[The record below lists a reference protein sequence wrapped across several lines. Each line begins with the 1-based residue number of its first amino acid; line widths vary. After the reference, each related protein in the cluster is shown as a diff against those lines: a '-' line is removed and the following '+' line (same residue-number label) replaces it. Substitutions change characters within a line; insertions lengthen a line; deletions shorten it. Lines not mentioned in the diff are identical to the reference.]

1 MQQLHHA
8 VERANMAS
16 CRAEVDSLSLAML
29 QRSFKSF
36 HRILAL
42 CSHLINMVESYNNF
56 CKMVVGI
63 FDRPID
69 GLHVV

>member
-1 MQQLHHA
+1 
-8 VERANMAS
+8 
-16 CRAEVDSLSLAML
+16 
-29 QRSFKSF
+29 
-36 HRILAL
+36 
-42 CSHLINMVESYNNF
+42 LINMVESYNNF